1 MLIILQV
8 KKVMGEVMD
17 KQVHKV
23 GDEVIREFT
32 NEVRDMVGEYHFGRE
47 LIGPKLFHI
56 CMFSKILISSF
67 Y

>member
-1 MLIILQV
+1 
-8 KKVMGEVMD
+8 MD